1 MEGVWH
7 VLEVKTPLLP
17 SQVVQLEKGRARE
30 FSLRSPCK
38 RLTVVHRPSLKGE
51 PYGVECMHE
60 RVSGH
65 FSEYRDISDF
75 FRGSRLVRIR
85 VGGGSHATVRAA
97 APSSYQSAIAHRAR
111 IMNYIYKNYG
121 RKALSY
127 RVPPCTLPFLPLGVR
142 VLALYEPRRKLSLL
156 FPLPQS
162 LHGCLVSLFLYFLEL
177 SPLQSSVL
185 PSIASSAY
193 ILRNWSYTPRAR
205 ASPCTDI
212 RE

>member
-17 SQVVQLEKGRARE
+17 SQGVQLKKGRARE

-38 RLTVVHRPSLKGE
+38 QLTVVHRPSLKGE

-85 VGGGSHATVRAA
+85 VGGGSHGYGTGRCTVIV
-97 APSSYQSAIAHRAR
+97 SKHHRAPR
-111 IMNYIYKNYG
+111 THHELYIQKLWTQSSFISSSSLHS
-121 RKALSY
+121 ALS
-127 RVPPCTLPFLPLGVR
+127 
-142 VLALYEPRRKLSLL
+142 
-156 FPLPQS
+156 
-162 LHGCLVSLFLYFLEL
+162 
-177 SPLQSSVL
+177 SS
-185 PSIASSAY
+185 SRS
-193 ILRNWSYTPRAR
+193 
-205 ASPCTDI
+205 SPCSL
-212 RE
+212 